1 MRIVLTNVYDDNNR
15 GSCALTWAALE
26 LLELAFPGCDVT
38 ILPVAARDR
47 DAFRHTARRFPRVV
61 IADPPFDGANKSDFA
76 RIVLLLGTVARILLA
91 RRRRTNDAN
100 HWMKCLQGVDLVVAR
115 GGVSIHTVEESFRGD
130 ARHLVRLLPL
140 LAARMLRTPFVLLGA
155 QIGPFRTGF
164 GRILFGFLLASAR
177 GLIARDEIAVSEV
190 VRRNLG
196 ETPVL
201 LMPDTAFALASD
213 DIAVAPSAVCV
224 AGELTG
230 QTLALV
236 ISSALR
242 PHESADAHAALFALA
257 ATSVRATG
265 TITSIRIVVQANAD
279 REISRRL
286 CELLGL
292 SQSDVLDVDWDPQ
305 QLSAMYSA
313 CDMMIASRLHA
324 AVLSL
329 GAGTP
334 AVLVAPEVTFKER
347 AVLKV
352 LGLEDLCVPSSAGAA
367 AVSDLCVQVAT
378 ALPYYRLRVRA
389 AAADARDNLQNSV
402 PTFLRNV
409 ASGTPALSS
418 SAWRTTR
425 CCPENE

>member
-15 GSCALTWAALE
+15 GSCALTWAALQ

-38 ILPVAARDR
+38 ILPIAARDR

-61 IADPPFDGANKSDFA
+61 IAAPPFDGANKSDFT
-76 RIVLLLGTVARILLA
+76 RIALLLRTLARILLA
-91 RRRRTNDAN
+91 MCRRTNDADD
-100 HWMKCLQGVDLVVAR
+100 WLERIRAADLVVAR

-130 ARHLVRLLPL
+130 ARYLVRLLPL
-140 LAARMLRTPFVLLGA
+140 LAAYMLQTPFVLLGA
-155 QIGPFRTGF
+155 QIGPFRTRF
-164 GRILFGFLLASAR
+164 GRISFGLLLASAR

-190 VRRNLG
+190 VRRNLH

-213 DIAVAPSAVCV
+213 DIAVPQSTLCV
-224 AGELTG
+224 AGELRG

-236 ISSALR
+236 VSSALR
-242 PHESADAHAALFALA
+242 SHESADAHAALFALA
-257 ATSVRATG
+257 ATRVRAVG
-265 TITSIRIVVQANAD
+265 TITNIRIVVQAEAD
-279 REISRRL
+279 REISLRL
-286 CELLGL
+286 CEFLGL

-313 CDMMIASRLHA
+313 CDMVIASRLHA

-352 LGLEDLCVPSSAGAA
+352 LALEDLCMPSSAGAA
-367 AVSDLCVQVAT
+367 AVSDVCIRVAT
-378 ALPYYRLRVRA
+378 ALPHYRLRIRA
-389 AAADARDNLQNSV
+389 AVADARDTLQNSV
-402 PTFLRNV
+402 PTFLRKA
-409 ASGTPALSS
+409 ASGAPVRSS
-418 SAWRTTR
+418 SA
-425 CCPENE
+425 